1 MKQAADALNNQI
13 VNNLGV
19 SSTKTDKNGNRI
31 CQKGEDEAFDNCVVA
46 VQKDED
52 AQDDDDIKTANQQM
66 ASREY
71 RDANLDLL
79 ARTAPTELQVVH
91 SMDCCGNTHT
101 TINECKCPEPEKPKP
116 APEKTPVE
124 QAVEVAVKVVE
135 KAQKKEEKILKKV
148 EVAKARQ
155 PNGIIDLVSQV
166 LSENAQK

>member
-79 ARTAPTELQVVH
+79 ARTAPTELQV
-91 SMDCCGNTHT
+91 
-101 TINECKCPEPEKPKP
+101 

>member
-79 ARTAPTELQVVH
+79 ARTAPTELQV
-91 SMDCCGNTHT
+91 
-101 TINECKCPEPEKPKP
+101 PEPEKPKP